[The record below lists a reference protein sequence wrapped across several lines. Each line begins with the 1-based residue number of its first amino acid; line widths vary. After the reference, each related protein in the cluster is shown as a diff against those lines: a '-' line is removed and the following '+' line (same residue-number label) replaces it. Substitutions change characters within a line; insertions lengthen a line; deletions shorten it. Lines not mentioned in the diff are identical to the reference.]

1 MQLFQPK
8 KLDSIEAELRKQQ
21 ERGHDR
27 VKATGEI
34 FTPMALCRK
43 MVDEVPL
50 EKRQDPK
57 ATFLDPTCGD
67 GNFLVALLEELSR
80 FHDPYWVVN
89 HMIFGVDLMPDNVET
104 AKARLGLTPDQPGWY
119 HIVCADALEYNFEFP
134 CPFPGWND

>member
-8 KLDSIEAELRKQQ
+8 EPDSIEAELRKQQ

-27 VKATGEI
+27 VKETGEV
-34 FTPMALCRK
+34 FTPMVLCRK
-43 MVDEVPL
+43 MVDEIPL
-50 EKRQDPK
+50 EKKKDPH
-57 ATFLDPTCGD
+57 ATFLDNSCGD

-80 FHDPYWVVN
+80 FHDRYWVVN
-89 HMIFGVDLMPDNVET
+89 HMIFGVDLMADNVET

-119 HIVCADALEYNFEFP
+119 HIVCADALEYDYKFP